1 MSGYLHR
8 EINFGDLFEVNRDPH
23 ELTATGTEPALQL
36 LWGSVITAVR
46 TFTHPDSGRTVT
58 LVGTMHIGQ
67 HRYFRQ
73 LSYVVEALS
82 AAGAEV
88 HVEGINH
95 LAESEPTAWERD
107 RLAEADGWADP
118 ETTGVT
124 VSLLRVES
132 QGVRLRLPEG
142 VRNVDLSHL
151 QLLRRLGWDNYRRVF
166 SPPHADPSS
175 PRLGPIARAII
186 RFQFRHLRLVNRFAS
201 LRRRDRHIAEVVIEE
216 RNQMA
221 FAAATE
227 ALTRGDVALV
237 WGTQHVPGLA
247 TLFRA
252 QGYRLCREEW
262 FEACVT

>member
-1 MSGYLHR
+1 MNGRYLHS
-8 EINFGDLFEVNRDPH
+8 DLYQVDWDPH
-23 ELTATGTEPALQL
+23 ELTVTGTEPALQL

-46 TFTHPDSGRTVT
+46 TFTHPESGRAVT

-67 HRYFRQ
+67 YRYFRQ
-73 LSYVVEALS
+73 LSGVVEALS

-95 LAESEPTAWERD
+95 VDDSPPTQWERD
-107 RLAEADGWADP
+107 RLAEADRWADP
-118 ETTGVT
+118 ETTGVA

-132 QGVRLRLPEG
+132 QGVRLRLPDG

-151 QLLRRLGWDNYRRVF
+151 QLLRRLGWEDYRRVF
-166 SPPHADPSS
+166 TPPRAHTST
-175 PRLGPIARAII
+175 PRLGLAARAAI
-186 RFQFRHLRLVNRFAS
+186 RFQFRHPRLVDRFAS
-201 LRRRDRHIAEVVIEE
+201 LRRRDRRIAQVVIEQ
-216 RNQMA
+216 RNQLA

-237 WGTQHVPGLA
+237 WGTQHLPGLA
-247 TLFRA
+247 TLFRS
-252 QGYRLCREEW
+252 QGYRLSREEW